1 MSMHRRNLLALLPA
15 LMFAGPAAAAGGSGK
30 AADKG
35 GSPQYIDISPVALPV
50 TIGSRVV
57 NYIFVGVRLNLTA
70 MANVQKLRER
80 EPFFR
85 DALVRAGHRAPFTG
99 KSDFTTV
106 DVERLKAVMMKEA
119 ARLGAKDVQSVAVMS
134 QTAKRQSGLPKHP
147 GAAAG

>member
-1 MSMHRRNLLALLPA
+1 MHRRSLLALLP
-15 LMFAGPAAAAGGSGK
+15 LMVAAGPAAAAGGGGK
-30 AADKG
+30 AADKA
-35 GSPQYIDISPVALPV
+35 GSAQYVDISPVALPV
-50 TIGSRVV
+50 TIGARVV

-99 KSDFTTV
+99 KTNFTSLDV
-106 DVERLKAVMMKEA
+106 DRLKAVMLKEA
-119 ARLGAKDVQSVAVMS
+119 VRLGGKDVQSVAVMS

-147 GAAAG
+147 GAKAA